1 MLSFVVQHIDA
12 LITTAGGI
20 FACFYGFRSAR
31 ATTPTPTQQ
40 RATKILRICG
50 PLVVL
55 FGILRFFTDQ
65 PAAPNWQRHLTSD
78 SFASAEFPATPQAK
92 QQTDTINGV
101 SAQRTS
107 LNYDVPFKDISLFL
121 SFSPMPPDEPNV
133 PDTERIAAVKAYFTQ
148 QGFSV
153 VRESPV
159 QLGASS
165 GFALDLQRDAGK
177 VRMWTRIAYVARR
190 VYRVVVSSTGSHHDD
205 PIIPHYLDSFRIERT
220 GA

>member
-1 MLSFVVQHIDA
+1 MLSFIVQHIDA

-20 FACFYGFRSAR
+20 FASLYGFRSAR
-31 ATTPTPTQQ
+31 ATTPTQQ
-40 RATKILRICG
+40 RAKKILRICG
-50 PLVVL
+50 PLVIL

-65 PAAPNWQRHLTSD
+65 PAAPTWQRHLTSD
-78 SFASAEFPATPQAK
+78 GVASAEFPATPQAK

-101 SAQRTS
+101 SAERTS

-121 SFSPMPPDEPNV
+121 SFSPMPPNEPNV
-133 PDTERIAAVKAYFTQ
+133 PDAERIAAVKAYFTQ

-159 QLGASS
+159 QLGVAS

-177 VRMWTRIAYVARR
+177 VRMWTRIAYVAGR
-190 VYRVVVSSTGSHHDD
+190 VYRVVISSTGSHHDD